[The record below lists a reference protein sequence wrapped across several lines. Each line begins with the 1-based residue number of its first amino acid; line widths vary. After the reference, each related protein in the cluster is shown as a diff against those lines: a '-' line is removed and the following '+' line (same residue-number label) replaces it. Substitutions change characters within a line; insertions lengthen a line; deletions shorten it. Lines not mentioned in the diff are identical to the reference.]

1 MRKTFETIKQL
12 MKDSEADLEKFE
24 NGNNSASVRVRKNM
38 LEIGKLTKQMRS
50 EIQEAKTK

>member
-24 NGNNSASVRVRKNM
+24 NGNKSAAVRVRKNM

>member
-12 MKDSEADLEKFE
+12 MKDSEVDLEKFE
-24 NGNNSASVRVRKNM
+24 NGNKSASVRVRKNM